1 MEDFAKQAAWGTG
14 YNDGNDGKPSS
25 WPDADTLPDYEAGH
39 EAGDDDRQAGL
50 VQMGQYLRGAFATLE
65 RKIDKR
71 GAEVA
76 EKVQSE
82 AGEAAVDIIEDLA
95 VMFRELVAACDRGD
109 GPEATMAVRDTFRQV
124 NVIGAAEVAIALPP
138 DRDGTMRGLA
148 RQIHK
153 KRAQLNRLEA
163 KLPQQV
169 PPAFDWTARKNAETL
184 TDPRAATLRRVRRDL
199 DALVHAWD
207 VL

>member
-25 WPDADTLPDYEAGH
+25 WPDAGTLPDYEAGH
-39 EAGDDDRQAGL
+39 KAGDDDRQAGL

-82 AGEAAVDIIEDLA
+82 AGVAAVDIIEDLA
-95 VMFRELVAACDRGD
+95 VMFRELVAAIDRGD
-109 GPEATMAVRDTFRQV
+109 YEAVMAVRDTFRQV
-124 NVIGAAEVAIALPP
+124 NVIGAAEVGIMLPP
-138 DRDGTMRGLA
+138 DRDATMRGLA

-153 KRAQLNRLEA
+153 KRAQLNRQEA
-163 KLPQQV
+163 TQFPEV
-169 PPAFDWTARKNAETL
+169 PPAFKWTARENAETL
-184 TDPRAATLRRVRRDL
+184 TDPRAATLRRTRRDL